1 MSLSV
6 PPESVSALVSGL
18 LGVAE
23 VAGGPTQEQA
33 VVIGAIAGH
42 LWQVDVGAFAG
53 AEPRVVAEAVVDAH
67 LRRRFIQLAIVV
79 AFCRHPNAPEQVARL
94 EAYAAAP
101 GVDGD
106 ELDVMHSWISKTTED
121 VSRDFIRT
129 YDGYVPLLS
138 DSVAPVVSDGDVLPE
153 VEALRALPEG
163 TLGWAFLGFY
173 ERNGFHL
180 PGPHTP
186 EPAYYISHD
195 MNHVLAGYEP
205 TGPGEIALGAFTLAM
220 SDTDANWM
228 AFMANL
234 LIHEA
239 GLLKHGSSSQFIP
252 YGGDIYPDEQGQ
264 GVLHL
269 DGAADML
276 GEALERGAAVLR
288 DFSQIDHLAMAHRQ
302 LADIRVEF
310 GVRPRS
316 DGRDGGLGIGLG

>member
-1 MSLSV
+1 M
-6 PPESVSALVSGL
+6 LVSGL

-23 VAGGPTQEQA
+23 VEGGPTREQV

-42 LWQVDVGAFAG
+42 LWKVDVAALAGLAG
-53 AEPRVVAEAVVDAH
+53 AEPSVVAEDLTDEH
-67 LRRRFIQLAIVV
+67 LRRRFVQLAIVV
-79 AFCRHPNAPEQVARL
+79 AFCRHPNVPEQVARL
-94 EAYAAAP
+94 EAYAGAV
-101 GVDGD
+101 GIHGD
-106 ELDVMHSWISKTTED
+106 ELDVMHSWINKTTED
-121 VSRDFIRT
+121 ASRDFIRT

-138 DSVAPVVSDGDVLPE
+138 ESVAPVRNDGDVLPE
-153 VEALRALPEG
+153 VEALRALPKG
-163 TLGWAFLGFY
+163 TLGSAFLGFY

-195 MNHVLAGYEP
+195 MNHVIAGYEP
-205 TGPGEIALGAFTLAM
+205 SGPGEIALGAFKLAM

-252 YGGDIYPDEQGQ
+252 YGGDIYRDADGQ

-276 GEALERGAAVLR
+276 GEALERGAAVRR

-302 LADIRVEF
+302 LADIRLEF

-316 DGRDGGLGIGLG
+316 DGKDGGLGIGLG